1 MTESMEEIE
10 AKMRQK
16 LKRKAKEASKDK
28 QTKTA
33 EIIWKRST
41 YWSNNHIFKMKML
54 LDFREQAE
62 TGMDNVHMQF
72 GVCPQWKS

>member
-33 EIIWKRST
+33 EII
-41 YWSNNHIFKMKML
+41 
-54 LDFREQAE
+54 
-62 TGMDNVHMQF
+62 
-72 GVCPQWKS
+72 